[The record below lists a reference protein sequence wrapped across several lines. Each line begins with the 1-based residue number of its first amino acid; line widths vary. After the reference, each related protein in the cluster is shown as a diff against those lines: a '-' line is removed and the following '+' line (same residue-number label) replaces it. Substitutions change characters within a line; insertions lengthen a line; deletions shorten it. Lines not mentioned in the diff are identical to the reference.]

1 MRILNCLKYRL
12 NKYILQLKCF
22 SRSVKQL
29 SLISTDLFY
38 DQSNS
43 PETYFL
49 IFEMGWSDWM
59 ISESSLSTIT
69 LSWYEAKEKVSQ
81 TIDQIFYVYFSF
93 SVSFSCFPLSPS
105 LLPSLFSLL
114 VAPTSSPCSNFPL
127 LSSFLFFLTEK
138 T

>member
-12 NKYILQLKCF
+12 NEYILQLKCF

-29 SLISTDLFY
+29 RLIATDLFY
-38 DQSNS
+38 DQSNF
-43 PETYFL
+43 PESYFL
-49 IFEMGWSDWM
+49 VFEMGRSAWM

-69 LSWYEAKEKVSQ
+69 SSRYEAKAKVSQ
-81 TIDQIFYVYFSF
+81 AIDQIFHVCFSF
-93 SVSFSCFPLSPS
+93 SGSFCFPLPPS
-105 LLPSLFSLL
+105 LLPSFFSLL
-114 VAPTSSPCSNFPL
+114 VVPTSSPCSVFCL

>member
-49 IFEMGWSDWM
+49 IFEMGQSDWM
-59 ISESSLSTIT
+59 ISESSLSIIT
-69 LSWYEAKEKVSQ
+69 LS
-81 TIDQIFYVYFSF
+81 
-93 SVSFSCFPLSPS
+93 
-105 LLPSLFSLL
+105 
-114 VAPTSSPCSNFPL
+114 
-127 LSSFLFFLTEK
+127 
-138 T
+138 